1 MNRIIATCLASLTVL
16 SVSVADDL
24 VSTTALEHLGLTQS
38 WARPVTAPW
47 GVESIADQQLVVM
60 ENDPVEFI
68 EIVESGSQSADAAA
82 EGAGDEAENAPAA
95 ANASESEDGDAKLI
109 TRLRLESI
117 PANGHL
123 SSREEAERRANNE
136 IRRLKRKG
144 IEAEF
149 RIRSIPRVNLFSISD
164 DGTLESR
171 DAETGEPIW
180 RIQVGNP
187 QLPYLSLG
195 ADQDHLIVVN
205 GSNIYQVDAKTGEVM
220 SDVST
225 IGAPAFGATI
235 AGEFVMVPMI
245 GGGIECYPMR
255 DPTIDPFLE
264 KVEGDALALPV
275 KSPDVGSSR
284 TAWGT
289 DRGFVYVMEMQ
300 GVPSLLFRLKTD
312 GIVSSRIAAAKGNRF
327 FFGSE
332 GGQVYGI
339 EATRSGQVLWSQP
352 IGEPFY
358 NEPLVFGNQVLLR
371 SAYGNLFSLDTAT
384 GSLTWEQPLRGVGE
398 LVGVIDGN
406 LYLTTLSGHC
416 EVVDLATGD
425 MVFAPRGLQPADFVV
440 NAMTNRLYLVSENGD
455 VQCVHAIGEDLPTFH
470 HELENPVSVEDSSAT
485 KNNQPANNGNAAGG
499 NDPFGAGGNDPFG
512 AGGNDPFGGGMQ
524 GGNDPFGAGGND
536 PFGAGGNNNND
547 PFGGGEAMEDPFG
560 GANPFGN

>member
-1 MNRIIATCLASLTVL
+1 MNRIIATFLASFTAFGVT
-16 SVSVADDL
+16 VADDL
-24 VSTTALEHLGLTQS
+24 VSTTALELLGLKQS

-60 ENDPVEFI
+60 EDDPVEFV
-68 EIVESGSQSADAAA
+68 EIVESATPSAAA
-82 EGAGDEAENAPAA
+82 TDEENAAA
-95 ANASESEDGDAKLI
+95 GENASETGAGEEKLI
-109 TRLRLESI
+109 ARMRLDSI

-123 SSREEAERRANNE
+123 SPREEAERRANNE

-149 RIRSIPRVNLFSISD
+149 RVRSIPRVNLFSISD

-195 ADQDHLIVVN
+195 ADQEHLIVVN

-220 SDVST
+220 ANVDT

-339 EATRSGQVLWSQP
+339 QATRSGEVLWSQP

-384 GSLTWEQPLRGVGE
+384 GSLTWEEPLRGVGE

-425 MVFAPRGLQPADFVV
+425 LVFAPRGLRPADFVV
-440 NAMTNRLYLVSENGD
+440 NPMTNRLYLVGQDGD

-470 HELENPVSVEDSSAT
+470 HELEIPVSVDESSST
-485 KNNQPANNGNAAGG
+485 KESQPAGNGNGAGG

-512 AGGNDPFGGGMQ
+512 AGGNDPFGGG
-524 GGNDPFGAGGND
+524 GDDPFGV
-536 PFGAGGNNNND
+536 GGNNNND

>member
-1 MNRIIATCLASLTVL
+1 MNRIIATFLASFTALGVT
-16 SVSVADDL
+16 VADDL
-24 VSTTALEHLGLTQS
+24 VSTTALELLGLKQS

-60 ENDPVEFI
+60 EDDPVEFV
-68 EIVESGSQSADAAA
+68 EIVESATPSAAA
-82 EGAGDEAENAPAA
+82 TDEENAAA
-95 ANASESEDGDAKLI
+95 GENASETRAGEEKLI
-109 TRLRLESI
+109 ARMRLDSI

-123 SSREEAERRANNE
+123 SPREEAERRANNE

-149 RIRSIPRVNLFSISD
+149 RVRSIPRVNLFSISD

-180 RIQVGNP
+180 RIQVGDP

-195 ADQDHLIVVN
+195 ADQEHLIVVN

-220 SDVST
+220 STIDT

-339 EATRSGQVLWSQP
+339 QATRSGEVLWSQP

-384 GSLTWEQPLRGVGE
+384 GSLTWEEPLRGVGE
-398 LVGVIDGN
+398 LVGVIDGK

-425 MVFAPRGLQPADFVV
+425 LVFAPRGLRPADFVV
-440 NAMTNRLYLVSENGD
+440 NTMTNRLYLVGQDGD

-470 HELENPVSVEDSSAT
+470 HELEIPVSVDESSST
-485 KNNQPANNGNAAGG
+485 KESQPAGNGNGAGG

-512 AGGNDPFGGGMQ
+512 AGGNDPFGGG
-524 GGNDPFGAGGND
+524 GDD